1 MYENESH
8 TPDTTRADQ
17 IRVTCPQCG
26 AVNAALKLEE
36 GCPYCGTRFRIR
48 DLFPRVVNFFFIKT
62 KSIASYKQ
70 IFTQT
75 MTLSMASVFII
86 TLFHNIFTNFRAL
99 PSMLFNS
106 FIMALLAGC
115 MIGYLVGDVRLLA
128 AVFDRDGMKHI
139 SLLKWTRSK
148 RKITNTMLKYDNYFS
163 FDIFEGQLVVL
174 VRISVLAEKPE
185 NLACYAAGTRDA
197 QFADILEMTYTNGL
211 CLNKLWLEGDQMH
224 MSIRT
229 WWINYYEN
237 DGKIKKCGD
246 CIDTVFVKNISRQE
260 EPGFSITS
268 VFCPDCGGSVDAGRQ
283 RICPYCGKEYHMENE
298 SWIIEKMHLIR

>member
-1 MYENESH
+1 MFFEQVSGTLAFHNANETVFEQQLEMTMYEIVAH

-106 FIMALLAGC
+106 FMMALLAGG
-115 MIGYLVGDVRLLA
+115 MIGYLVGDARLLA

-139 SLLKWTRSK
+139 SLLKWTSSK
-148 RKITNTMLKYDNYFS
+148 RKITNTMLKYDKNFS
-163 FDIFEGQLVVL
+163 FDKFEGQLVAL
-174 VRISVLAEKPE
+174 VRMAILRKNRRIWPAMRPE
-185 NLACYAAGTRDA
+185 RG
-197 QFADILEMTYTNGL
+197 
-211 CLNKLWLEGDQMH
+211 MH
-224 MSIRT
+224 SSQIFWR
-229 WWINYYEN
+229 
-237 DGKIKKCGD
+237 
-246 CIDTVFVKNISRQE
+246 
-260 EPGFSITS
+260 
-268 VFCPDCGGSVDAGRQ
+268 
-283 RICPYCGKEYHMENE
+283 
-298 SWIIEKMHLIR
+298 

>member
-1 MYENESH
+1 MYEIVAH
-8 TPDTTRADQ
+8 TPDTTRGDQ

-106 FIMALLAGC
+106 FMMALLAGG
-115 MIGYLVGDVRLLA
+115 MIGYLVGDGRNP
-128 AVFDRDGMKHI
+128 DR
-139 SLLKWTRSK
+139 
-148 RKITNTMLKYDNYFS
+148 
-163 FDIFEGQLVVL
+163 
-174 VRISVLAEKPE
+174 EK
-185 NLACYAAGTRDA
+185 A
-197 QFADILEMTYTNGL
+197 F
-211 CLNKLWLEGDQMH
+211 
-224 MSIRT
+224 
-229 WWINYYEN
+229 
-237 DGKIKKCGD
+237 
-246 CIDTVFVKNISRQE
+246 
-260 EPGFSITS
+260 
-268 VFCPDCGGSVDAGRQ
+268 
-283 RICPYCGKEYHMENE
+283 
-298 SWIIEKMHLIR
+298 